1 MYKWFKSRNG
11 GDGSGGALGNSAKGR
26 ASLRDTQ
33 AALASALESITLK
46 DNIIQ
51 RLQEEIVG
59 KEATIADLNTQLDK
73 LRSVLPP
80 PTPRTLHG
88 RLSLRTHNS
97 RNNNN
102 NEHHNRNSLQN
113 DSLFPMVTLRCS
125 GLQCSLQE
133 GAESRVKR
141 TAISAEP
148 AAQDLEEF
156 YDPEF
161 APPPVPKSEESKD
174 LLRQAI
180 LENDFLK
187 NLEIGQVKEIVESMY
202 SVTYEEGSLIIKEG
216 DIGSMLYIMEG
227 MCRDA
232 NEAGQSREYDVVRVL
247 CLFQSS
253 GIPSPSPL
261 WMCSFRLY

>member
-1 MYKWFKSRNG
+1 MYKWFKSRSG
-11 GDGSGGALGNSAKGR
+11 GDGTGGALGNSAKGR

-33 AALASALESITLK
+33 AALASAL
-46 DNIIQ
+46 DIIERQ
-51 RLQEEIVG
+51 KEEIVG
-59 KEATIADLNTQLDK
+59 KDAIIADLNTQLDK

-88 RLSLRTHNS
+88 RLSLRTHNNRS
-97 RNNNN
+97 NNN

-161 APPPVPKSEESKD
+161 APVPVPKSEE
-174 LLRQAI
+174 
-180 LENDFLK
+180 
-187 NLEIGQVKEIVESMY
+187 
-202 SVTYEEGSLIIKEG
+202 
-216 DIGSMLYIMEG
+216 
-227 MCRDA
+227 
-232 NEAGQSREYDVVRVL
+232 
-247 CLFQSS
+247 
-253 GIPSPSPL
+253 
-261 WMCSFRLY
+261 